1 MYLIVLVNVYHYP
14 LGIHAFFL
22 YTCMVVYIFMYVIVL
37 AKKIFLRYASNLMDT
52 SICIEYVNALML
64 FHT

>member
-14 LGIHAFFL
+14 LGIYAFFCTLAWL
-22 YTCMVVYIFMYVIVL
+22 YIHVCDCACQKV
-37 AKKIFLRYASNLMDT
+37 FLRYASNLMDT